1 MSTEESAPV
10 PVKEEATLVPVA
22 EHEEAIQRAKDFYG
36 TYGKHLTTVLA
47 VVLVAVVASRLYNA
61 TQTRKA
67 AEASTLFSTAQSV
80 EDLESL
86 AEKFKGVP
94 SAPLARL
101 RLAKAYYD
109 AANYDQAITTYEALS
124 IDSADALVGLA
135 ATMGVAHCLEAR
147 GQTEEALAAF
157 EAFMV
162 DNPDHFLRV
171 QAVFGQVRT
180 LDQQGRT
187 ADARAAIEDFISA
200 NQNSQWIPPAEE
212 LQETLTAKLTAAR
225 TPVVAPVVVPVVL
238 PVPVPEA
245 APVPESIPEPV
256 AQPEVAPEAEVATPV
271 VDVEKPVVS
280 E

>member
-1 MSTEESAPV
+1 MSTEESAPA

-47 VVLVAVVASRLYNA
+47 VVLVAVVAGRLYNA
-61 TQTRKA
+61 RQTRKA
-67 AEASTLFSTAQSV
+67 AEASALFSTAQSI

-94 SAPLARL
+94 SAPLAQL

-109 AANYDQAITTYEALS
+109 AANYDQAITTYETLS
-124 IDSADALVGLA
+124 TDTADALVGLA
-135 ATMGVAHCLEAR
+135 ARMGVAHCLEAR
-147 GQTEEALAAF
+147 GQTEESLAAF
-157 EAFMV
+157 EAFMA

-180 LDQQGRT
+180 LDQLGRT

-200 NQNSQWIPPAEE
+200 NQDSQWIPPAEE
-212 LQETLTAKLTAAR
+212 LQKTLTAKLTATRMQA
-225 TPVVAPVVVPVVL
+225 VAPVVVPI
-238 PVPVPEA
+238 PVPEA
-245 APVPESIPEPV
+245 APVPAPVVVPEVTPQAEVVAPVVEEVAEPV
-256 AQPEVAPEAEVATPV
+256 G
-271 VDVEKPVVS
+271 S